1 MNFKITFFI
10 FSIFEIYADVSASQ
24 IADANADK
32 LNVRKVYGPQTG
44 SIRSID
50 FNWTVCE
57 SIRSMKIENIQSS
70 EKPSIQKLDF

>member
-1 MNFKITFFI
+1 MSVFSKYISLSFKLPKMNFKITFFI

-50 FNWTVCE
+50 FN
-57 SIRSMKIENIQSS
+57 
-70 EKPSIQKLDF
+70 